1 MTFVGTNSFNTH
13 NNSITIIPILSVR
26 KASHKMV
33 K

>member
-1 MTFVGTNSFNTH
+1 MTFVGITH
-13 NNSITIIPILSVR
+13 LILNNNIAIILILSVR